1 MVRFL
6 LSAAAL
12 AVVPAAASAQEVF
25 VGVMAHGVN
34 TPLTFDTG
42 ERGTDIQLGVRGK
55 PILNAGI
62 ATLRPYAMVSKNLAG
77 NTSFAAAGVAL
88 TLGLPGFFV
97 RPGVGI
103 AVHDAPSYR
112 VGADGFRTDYG
123 SRVLFEPELG
133 IGVALLPRV
142 TAEVNWT
149 HLSHAQ
155 VFGAQNPGL
164 DMIGTRLTLRL
175 P

>member
-6 LSAAAL
+6 LSVAILAA
-12 AVVPAAASAQEVF
+12 VPATARAQEVF
-25 VGVMAHGVN
+25 VGVMAHGVD

-42 ERGTDIQLGVRGK
+42 ERGTDIQLGVRGR
-55 PILNAGI
+55 PILNAGV
-62 ATLRPYAMVSKNLAG
+62 ASLRPYALVSKNLSG

-88 TLGLPGFFV
+88 TVGLPGFFV

-112 VGADGFRTDYG
+112 VGADGYRTDYG

-133 IGVALLPRV
+133 IGFTLLPRV
-142 TAEVNWT
+142 DAEVNWT

-155 VFGAQNPGL
+155 IFGAQNPGL

>member
-1 MVRFL
+1 MLRFL

-12 AVVPAAASAQEVF
+12 AAVPATASAQEVF
-25 VGVMAHGVN
+25 VGVMAHGVD
-34 TPLTFDTG
+34 TALTFDTG

-55 PILNAGI
+55 PILNAGV
-62 ATLRPYAMVSKNLAG
+62 ASLRPYAFVSKNLQG
-77 NTSFAAAGVAL
+77 NTSFAAAGLAL
-88 TLGLPGFFV
+88 TVGLPGFFV

-133 IGVALLPRV
+133 VGFTLLPRV

-155 VFGAQNPGL
+155 LFGAQNPGL